1 MDLDKL
7 KEKLTKGICL
17 IQFESGNSG
26 NIYKREYTLCESI
39 MEVPNH
45 IKNYQGDNII
55 CYDLE
60 FRKWE
65 DIKPDS
71 IQHWKF
77 YGKEET

>member
-7 KEKLTKGICL
+7 KEKLTQGICL

-45 IKNYQGDNII
+45 IKNYQGDNIL

-77 YGKEET
+77 YGEE